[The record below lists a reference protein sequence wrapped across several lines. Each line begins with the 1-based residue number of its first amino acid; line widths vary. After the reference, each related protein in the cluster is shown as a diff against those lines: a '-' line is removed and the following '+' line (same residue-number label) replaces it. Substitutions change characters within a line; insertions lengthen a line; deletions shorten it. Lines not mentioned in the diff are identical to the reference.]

1 MKPQKKI
8 HTLDQLEKNI
18 YRLQLKAKNMEFRLS
33 DNLDHLQ
40 KHYASMTMSS
50 IVSHFSKK
58 EEDEKC
64 SGTMYSVIFLT
75 MKH

>member
-58 EEDEKC
+58 EEEKSVQGPC
-64 SGTMYSVIFLT
+64 IQSYS
-75 MKH
+75 